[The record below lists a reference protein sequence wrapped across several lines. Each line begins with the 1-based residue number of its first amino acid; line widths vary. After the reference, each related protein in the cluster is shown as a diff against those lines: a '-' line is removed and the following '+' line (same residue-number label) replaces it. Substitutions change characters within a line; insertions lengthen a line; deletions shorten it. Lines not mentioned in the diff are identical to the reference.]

1 MQLGNKTGESRKKYV
16 LPVLVDVG
24 VGSCATRKIGLLRG
38 PFKRLILKPWP
49 NVATPP
55 PLRER

>member
-1 MQLGNKTGESRKKYV
+1 MQLANKTGESF
-16 LPVLVDVG
+16 LPVVVDVG

-55 PLRER
+55 PLRK